1 MSDRLEELRATF
13 VIEGIDECLQLVQK
27 FEKTDPEAA
36 KNLVNDALGSL
47 PEQDVNHG
55 PLVGFAISVIRG
67 AYGAFMGR
75 SNAEPDVVNA
85 VSRITASV
93 EQRLES
99 GWSTLPDPAP
109 KVLSDR
115 LEELHMAFLRKNQ
128 QIPGVEEC
136 LELLRELET
145 KDPTAAQTLLDDAF
159 SSGST
164 PDNSIASTA
173 MSLAHGAFGAV
184 MGRSS
189 ARPATFPLQKEPE
202 IDYTEAMLVV
212 KFITAD
218 VKHRLLELEPRL
230 SDDAVASSDGGSQGA
245 HSTKDLSS
253 EATAG
258 HLQQE
263 MEQMGMVLAF
273 AYQKGLEI
281 KAISPA
287 DFGDSWSPADVAGPS
302 RTDQPLPGLGQ
313 INIIMDFLALANEQG
328 LRLVPEQSPGQMQA
342 ILAFAQKRNLQ
353 TISQPSP
360 ADFGDSIGSH
370 VDVQGNEIKV
380 IKEFLT
386 FMNSH
391 DRWLG
396 PHQLPA
402 EGPELSKGSSVVEDK
417 PRAGV
422 SSSEESQ
429 GTGQKDQLPP
439 GQVQLLMENMPLIM
453 AFAQKHNLQILPQAS
468 ATDFG
473 DSICSHFQ
481 EAAGPGCNDNPSLG
495 NEIKA
500 IKDFLAFANEQG
512 SKLVPEQSSG
522 DDQLTGQLPAQ
533 VEQIRAVLSFAQKRG
548 LLTASAPSAD
558 FADSI
563 FSQFQEA
570 AGPGC
575 NDNPSLGNEI
585 KAIKDFLAFSNEQG
599 FWLVKE

>member
-13 VIEGIDECLQLVQK
+13 VIEGIDECLQLVQD
-27 FEKTDPEAA
+27 FEKTDLEAA
-36 KNLVNDALGSL
+36 KKLVNDALGSL
-47 PEQDVNHG
+47 PEHGVNHG
-55 PLVGFAISVIRG
+55 PLVCFAISVIRG

-75 SNAEPDVVNA
+75 SNAEPDVLNA
-85 VSRITASV
+85 VSRITADV
-93 EQRLES
+93 KHRLQS
-99 GWSTLPDPAP
+99 GRSILPDPAP

-115 LEELHMAFLRKNQ
+115 LEELHMAFLSKNQ

-159 SSGST
+159 SSVSAS
-164 PDNSIASTA
+164 DNSIASTA

-189 ARPATFPLQKEPE
+189 ARPATFPLQKVPE

-212 KFITAD
+212 KSITAD
-218 VKHRLLELEPRL
+218 VKHRLLELEARL
-230 SDDAVASSDGGSQGA
+230 SHDAVASSDGGSQGG

-273 AYQKGLEI
+273 AHQKGLEI
-281 KAISPA
+281 KADVSPA
-287 DFGDSWSPADVAGPS
+287 DFGDSLSPADVAGP
-302 RTDQPLPGLGQ
+302 RTDQPLPGL

-353 TISQPSP
+353 PSP

-370 VDVQGNEIKV
+370 VDVPGNEIKA

-402 EGPELSKGSSVVEDK
+402 KGPELSKGSSVVEDK

-429 GTGQKDQLPP
+429 GNGQKDQLPP
-439 GQVQLLMENMPLIM
+439 GQVQLLMESMPLIM

-473 DSICSHFQ
+473 DSLCSQFQ
-481 EAAGPGCNDNPSLG
+481 EAAGPGCNDNQSLG

-500 IKDFLAFANEQG
+500 IKDFLTFANEQG
-512 SKLVPEQSSG
+512 DRMVAEQSSG

-585 KAIKDFLAFSNEQG
+585 KAIKDFLAFANEQG